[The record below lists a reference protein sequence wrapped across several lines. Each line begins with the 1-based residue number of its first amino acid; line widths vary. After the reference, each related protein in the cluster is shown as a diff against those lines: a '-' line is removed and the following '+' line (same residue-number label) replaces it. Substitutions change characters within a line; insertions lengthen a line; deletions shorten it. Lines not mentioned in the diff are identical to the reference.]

1 MFVFKIISRIFAH
14 KYSLL
19 FNMNRTKKPAAAK
32 TPQLL
37 SRTGPSQTINLG
49 WLLFA
54 VLLFFVHPIAG
65 GIGLIVF
72 IFRVLDVEY
81 WSYNFYEDY
90 VTERRGVFSVNE
102 ETVNYFR
109 IKSIKV
115 EEPFWM
121 RLFGLSV
128 ISVTSSEQYKPVIV
142 FYGVKQG
149 SAYTEFFHDI
159 AKTKRKKYGI
169 RDLDVFYS

>member
-1 MFVFKIISRIFAH
+1 LRINTQTTI
-14 KYSLL
+14 Y
-19 FNMNRTKKPAAAK
+19 MNRTKKPASVK
-32 TPQLL
+32 NPKLL
-37 SRTGPSQTINLG
+37 SKSSPSQAINVG
-49 WLLFA
+49 WLLLA
-54 VLLFFVHPIAG
+54 VILFFAHPIAG
-65 GIGLIVF
+65 GIGLLIF
-72 IFRVLDVEY
+72 IFKVLDVEY

-90 VTERRGVFSVNE
+90 VTERRGIFSVNE
-102 ETVNYFR
+102 EAVNYFR

-128 ISVTSSEQYKPVIV
+128 IYVTSSEQYKPVIV

-159 AKTKRKKYGI
+159 AKTKRKKLGI